1 MIYKVK
7 ISVCFY
13 EKALKNRTISRY
25 DRTIQGNI
33 SKKVSHYFKSA
44 LFEVALIMDILKV
57 DALAWRKNSK
67 RHFLRDI
74 SKSFQEVTPMGPEPH
89 QFFSF
94 SNISTNMVARG
105 IQSFGQNGPW
115 LAG

>member
-1 MIYKVK
+1 MILSTGL
-7 ISVCFY
+7 IRGRR
-13 EKALKNRTISRY
+13 EDGRLGRQKN
-25 DRTIQGNI
+25 Q
-33 SKKVSHYFKSA
+33 
-44 LFEVALIMDILKV
+44 
-57 DALAWRKNSK
+57 K

-94 SNISTNMVARG
+94 SNISTNWVARG

>member
-1 MIYKVK
+1 MVKNWHDSKSRLNKLSKFNQIYCVLLKKNAVHFDLIDDFKFERHIKVINKVK

-44 LFEVALIMDILKV
+44 LFEVALIKV
-57 DALAWRKNSK
+57 
-67 RHFLRDI
+67 FL
-74 SKSFQEVTPMGPEPH
+74 
-89 QFFSF
+89 
-94 SNISTNMVARG
+94 
-105 IQSFGQNGPW
+105 
-115 LAG
+115 

>member
-33 SKKVSHYFKSA
+33 SKKVSHYFKRA
-44 LFEVALIMDILKV
+44 LFEVALIKV
-57 DALAWRKNSK
+57 FLYLIKVVWCDKRVKNICTYSRSPIDPLGSIREK
-67 RHFLRDI
+67 NP
-74 SKSFQEVTPMGPEPH
+74 SYVYVVP
-89 QFFSF
+89 
-94 SNISTNMVARG
+94 
-105 IQSFGQNGPW
+105 
-115 LAG
+115 